1 MLPFVIGAV
10 TGLVTVIGIRVFLKK
25 NEPLIYALVLSGIGF
40 LYVGYTWMDS
50 LQLIFTGIQAVLFL
64 LIAAHGTRNISLL
77 AAGYFLHGIWDLVY
91 NYFTA
96 ADTIPP
102 HYDVF
107 CLTVDFIMGA
117 YLIVYKKRMSE
128 AI

>member
-50 LQLIFTGIQAVLFL
+50 VQLILTGIQAVLFL
-64 LIAAHGTRNISLL
+64 LIAAYGTRNISLL
-77 AAGYFLHGIWDLVY
+77 AAGCASPRPSTIMRWLSTPKSRSLLA
-91 NYFTA
+91 TA
-96 ADTIPP
+96 CAR
-102 HYDVF
+102 F
-107 CLTVDFIMGA
+107 
-117 YLIVYKKRMSE
+117 SE
-128 AI
+128 SFWL